1 MVAFVVYISDSDHNI
16 CYLSG
21 SCIMYISLLILH
33 YDMLS
38 NFTVQDT
45 VVETM
50 LKTDTLSHLCEDDDY
65 DSFIQ

>member
-1 MVAFVVYISDSDHNI
+1 MIIIYVI
-16 CYLSG
+16 CLVLAL
-21 SCIMYISLLILH
+21 CISLLILH

-38 NFTVQDT
+38 IFTVQDT